1 MHKIK
6 ISLQTLSPLV
16 LSSASNSTIMTETHS
31 TISGSIIR
39 GVLASRFV
47 KIKNLIDEAHDKS
60 FREIF
65 FGGLR
70 FLPANPA
77 IKNKRS
83 FVLPLSLQSGKA
95 GTRDG
100 DKIKDLLDG
109 KEPPPAGYKS
119 FRGFGVLDGG
129 KIYSAHVKTNMFMH
143 MSRSGEGIIDDKEV
157 FERLTGKSEVGQ
169 IYNYEAID
177 GGQTFCGEIIG
188 EEKLL
193 RQLLDGLNLDG
204 GKLRAYIGRSRF
216 TQYGKC
222 LLTFGEVEPLPAQN
236 FGEKIFL
243 RLDTPFI
250 PAEDCFISA
259 AQVLEREVKIKFGEN
274 FSVGKIYAAGV
285 EIENF
290 VVPWRMKRPRVA
302 ALAAGTVFELKVSIL
317 SKDERKS
324 LVEKIFAGIGMRTE
338 EGFGQLRL
346 WTPLEKFIRGKLED
360 EKFPRPENFS
370 DKTIALAKKILTAQ
384 LLEQVRIYANED
396 AEKLR
401 PQLKG
406 GNYAHFFARLESF
419 LMRVDKNNLRKNISA
434 QLQADLD
441 KGSKLFEEHLNNLRM
456 ANGQRFYDVLTEQ
469 APLPVDSRSMSNEI
483 DLRKIKPLFDDLKLS
498 QDDLSKDAIYLEY
511 LTNYFRFAR
520 KIAAASGGD
529 QS

>member
-1 MHKIK
+1 MHRIK
-6 ISLQTLSPLV
+6 IFLRTLSPIV
-16 LSSASNSTIMTETHS
+16 LSTASNSTVMTETHS

-47 KIKNLIDEAHDKS
+47 KVKNLVDEAHDKS

-65 FGGLR
+65 FGGLK

-77 IKNKRS
+77 IKDKRS

-95 GTRDG
+95 GTPDG
-100 DKIKDLLDG
+100 DKVKDLLDG
-109 KEPPPAGYKS
+109 KDPPLGYKS
-119 FRGFGVLDGG
+119 FRGFGVLDGR

-143 MSRSGEGIIDDKEV
+143 MSRSNEGIIDGEEV
-157 FERLTGKSEVGQ
+157 FERLTGKSEIGQ

-193 RQLLDGLNLDG
+193 RQLIDGLNLDG
-204 GKLRAYIGRSRF
+204 GNLTAYIGRSRF

-222 LLTFGEVEPLPAQN
+222 LLTFGEVEMLPVQN

-243 RLDTPFI
+243 RLDTPLI

-259 AQVLEREVKIKFGEN
+259 AQVLEREVKIKLGEK
-274 FSVGKIYAAGV
+274 FSVGKVYAAGV

-290 VVPWRMKRPRVA
+290 VVPWGMKRPRVA
-302 ALAAGTVFELKVSIL
+302 ALAAGTVFELKVSAL

-324 LVEKIFAGIGMRTE
+324 LVEKIFAGIGTRTK

-346 WTPLEKFIRGKLED
+346 WTPLDKFTRGKLED
-360 EKFPRPENFS
+360 EEIPRPENFS
-370 DKTIALAKKILTAQ
+370 AKTIALAKKILTAQ
-384 LLEQVRIYANED
+384 LLEQVRIYAHED

-406 GNYAHFFARLESF
+406 GNYTHFFARLEGF
-419 LMRVDKNNLRKNISA
+419 FMHVDKKNLRENIAS
-434 QLQADLD
+434 QLQADLN

-456 ANGQRFYDVLTEQ
+456 ANGRKFYDVLVEQ
-469 APLPVDSRSMSNEI
+469 APLPIDSRSMSNEI

-498 QDDLSKDAIYLEY
+498 QDDLSKDTIHLEY

-520 KIAAASGGD
+520 KVASSKGGAARE
-529 QS
+529 